1 MLVNSRTIRT
11 SVNVRLACEILGNN
25 IVTTQ
30 WRIST
35 KTKNEKSSGS
45 RDTNF

>member
-25 IVTTQ
+25 IMTT
-30 WRIST
+30 T